1 MQILAVVA
9 HELGHWANYDFI
21 IGISSALLKIYVIF
35 FAFSYSLKYTKMSI
49 DFGFQDKLPLQV
61 TTVDGK

>member
-9 HELGHWANYDFI
+9 HELGHWANYDFLK
-21 IGISSALLKIYVIF
+21 GIFSALLKIYVIF

-49 DFGFQDKLPLQV
+49 DFGFQDKIPV
-61 TTVDGK
+61 SV